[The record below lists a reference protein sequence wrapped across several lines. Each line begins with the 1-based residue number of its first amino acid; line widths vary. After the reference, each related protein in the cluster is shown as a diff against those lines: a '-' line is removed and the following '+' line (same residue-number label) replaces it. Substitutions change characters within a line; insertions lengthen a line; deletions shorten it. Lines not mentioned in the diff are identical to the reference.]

1 MPLDASIPL
10 SIRPVETQSPLQT
23 IGALQTL
30 RSGQIENALRQ
41 QQMATNAATQQHVQ
55 AEADQQNRDLAD
67 QNTMQQLYKTGNG
80 TLSGP
85 EFAKS
90 VSSWDG
96 KSDFP
101 LDGKVQP
108 KTADDIKTKVL
119 LQQKSALANTA
130 EQTTQNEVKFGHV
143 ERTLKGILQDP
154 TDPSKSADD
163 PYVAANAPSAFA
175 QLVRDGDLD
184 ARNVPDTSKPDA
196 IRQFAIFTGHHAGL
210 NQYALSNKKT
220 QGEISLSAAGAAKD
234 TATADLDNF
243 KLSLMKGLTG
253 PNVAASVDS
262 LIDRTK
268 YPQANADAHAAAQL
282 AANSGDPAKVTE
294 AVQKIYDEQV
304 GSVQKAT
311 ALIPSKVAE
320 QKALIPGEVSKAGA
334 IAQAEIPARVAGAVQ
349 TQQALA
355 KLSPDAFATIPDP
368 VSRREAMNESDKID
382 KEYSDKLTASQQ
394 LLDTIHAAQAGNKAA
409 PGVIPIEQVRSVL
422 ANGRVNAAELRAVS
436 SQAGS
441 LMDRLEGW
449 ANKNTKGEP
458 NPPDILRD
466 MVTLETIQQQA
477 AAQTRDAGLQR
488 LKKRG
493 VDTSKLAAPNIGGA
507 ALGKT
512 TFTIPPGARVQQ
524 NAEGKHRYSIDG
536 GKTWVAEP

>member
-1 MPLDASIPL
+1 MPVLTDLTIKQPEVASPI
-10 SIRPVETQSPLQT
+10 QT
-23 IGALQTL
+23 IGGLLQL
-30 RSGQIENALRQ
+30 RGQQGEIALRNAQ
-41 QQMATNAATQQHVQ
+41 LAQANAATSNIQ
-55 AEADQQNRDLAD
+55 AEAQQRDRDLRD
-67 QNTMQQLYKTGNG
+67 QNTFQEAMKDPAISARVHTGD
-80 TLSGP
+80 
-85 EFAKS
+85 F
-90 VSSWDG
+90 
-96 KSDFP
+96 SD
-101 LDGKVQP
+101 LESKMQP
-108 KTADDIKTKVL
+108 KNLDLLRQSQTAYQNNLLTQTK
-119 LQQKSALANTA
+119 
-130 EQTTQNEVKFGHV
+130 TQNELRGTALD
-143 ERTLKGILQDP
+143 EITDTALGLKSLTGPDGKPDLARI
-154 TDPSKSADD
+154 
-163 PYVAANAPSAFA
+163 NA
-175 QLVRDGDLD
+175 QLPGAFQRLNATGAFKRAGITNMRD
-184 ARNVPDTSKPDA
+184 VPTALTDTSQLDD
-196 IRQFAIFTGHHAGL
+196 FLAGIGGAKAASDKVL
-210 NQYALSNKKT
+210 AQQKT
-220 QGEISLSAAGAAKD
+220 AAEVKNANAGAAKD

-253 PNVAASVDS
+253 PNVASSVDA

-294 AVQKIYDEQV
+294 AVQEIYDEQV
-304 GSVQKAT
+304 GSVQKAA

-466 MVTLETIQQQA
+466 MVSLATIQQQA

-493 VDTSKLAAPNIGGA
+493 VDTSKLAAPSVGA
-507 ALGKT
+507 ANAGTVNMRAPDGTAQLVPADQVDHYLKLGATK
-512 TFTIPPGARVQQ
+512 IP
-524 NAEGKHRYSIDG
+524 
-536 GKTWVAEP
+536 